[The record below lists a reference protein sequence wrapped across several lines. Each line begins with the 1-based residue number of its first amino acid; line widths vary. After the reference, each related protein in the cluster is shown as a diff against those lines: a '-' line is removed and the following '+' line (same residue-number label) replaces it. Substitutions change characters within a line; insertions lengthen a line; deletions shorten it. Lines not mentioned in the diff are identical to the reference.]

1 MKADWK
7 KVRLD
12 EMGTVSRGRSKHRPR
27 NDSSLFNGEYPF
39 IQTADVKNAN
49 LYITEFSQTYNE
61 KGLAQS
67 KLWNKGTL
75 CITIAANIADTAIL
89 GIDACFPDS
98 IMGFIPNTEISDV
111 KYVKYCFDI
120 LQKEC
125 QSISVGAAQDNLSW
139 EKLSRIKF
147 SCPPLET
154 QQKITSI
161 LSAYD
166 DLIENNRKQIKLLE
180 EAAQRLYKEWF
191 VDLRFPGYENV
202 AIVDGV
208 PEGWRIKPLSNVFEY
223 VRGKSYTSK
232 ELVENGG
239 TLMVN
244 LKNIRAFGGY
254 NRNAEKRYSGQYKE
268 SQKLKTGDLVMG
280 VTDMTQERRLVGHV
294 AIIPDIGETMTFS
307 MDLIKLVPLSVKKNF
322 IYAVMY
328 YGGYSKK
335 ISQLANGVN
344 VLHLKPE
351 SMMNMEMLI
360 PTDEVMNQYD
370 KIFAIYQKKIEA
382 LQNQIQLLQQARDK
396 LLPRLMSGEME
407 V

>member
-1 MKADWK
+1 MKADLK

-154 QQKITSI
+154 QQKIASI

-208 PEGWRIKPLSNVFEY
+208 PEGWITKTIGEICVKLNSGGTPNRKKTDYWDSKDIKWYKTKELQDCWLFDSEEYISEKGLNNSSAKVFPKNTILMAIYASPTLGRLGILSNNAACNQAALCLIPN
-223 VRGKSYTSK
+223 
-232 ELVENGG
+232 ELVSYQW
-239 TLMVN
+239 LY
-244 LKNIRAFGGY
+244 LKLYELRDYFNSVARGAGQQNISADVVK
-254 NRNAEKRYSGQYKE
+254 NKMIVIPKE
-268 SQKLKTGDLVMG
+268 GIMMKF
-280 VTDMTQERRLVGHV
+280 TQIVSLY
-294 AIIPDIGETMTFS
+294 F
-307 MDLIKLVPLSVKKNF
+307 
-322 IYAVMY
+322 
-328 YGGYSKK
+328 
-335 ISQLANGVN
+335 
-344 VLHLKPE
+344 
-351 SMMNMEMLI
+351 
-360 PTDEVMNQYD
+360 D
-370 KIFAIYQKKIEA
+370 KIKSFQRQIY
-382 LQNQIQLLQQARDK
+382 LSQQARDK

>member
-1 MKADWK
+1 MKAEWK
-7 KVRLD
+7 KVCLD
-12 EMGTVSRGRSKHRPR
+12 EMGTISRGRSKHRPR
-27 NDSSLFNGEYPF
+27 NDSSLFNGKYPF

-49 LYITEFSQTYNE
+49 LYITEYSQTYNE

-147 SCPPLET
+147 PCPPIAT
-154 QQKITSI
+154 QQKIASI

-202 AIVDGV
+202 AIVDDL
-208 PEGWRIKPLSNVFEY
+208 PEGWRI
-223 VRGKSYTSK
+223 
-232 ELVENGG
+232 G
-239 TLMVN
+239 TLGDLGNIITGKTPSKKNERYYGSAIPFVKIPDMHDCIYPITTEECLSLEGANSQKNKFIPPESLIVSCIGTAGLVNIAFELCQTNQQINSIICNNNDTLYYLYFFIKSKREYLNALGSNGATMVN
-244 LKNIRAFGGY
+244 VNKEKFG
-254 NRNAEKRYSGQYKE
+254 RIE
-268 SQKLKTGDLVMG
+268 
-280 VTDMTQERRLVGHV
+280 
-294 AIIPDIGETMTFS
+294 I
-307 MDLIKLVPLSVKKNF
+307 
-322 IYAVMY
+322 
-328 YGGYSKK
+328 
-335 ISQLANGVN
+335 
-344 VLHLKPE
+344 
-351 SMMNMEMLI
+351 LI
-360 PTDEVMNQYD
+360 PSEFVIEKFKYVVKPYFE
-370 KIFAIYQKKIEA
+370 KIKS
-382 LQNQIQLLQQARDK
+382 LQQQIQLLQQARDK

>member
-1 MKADWK
+1 MKTDWK

-154 QQKITSI
+154 QQKIASI

-208 PEGWRIKPLSNVFEY
+208 PDGWRKVKVCDVIKTLPKTKQIKTADTLSQGKIPVIDQSREFIVGYTNDIETLIKSETPIIVFGDHTRILKLIQFPFARGADGTQVFISKNDCIKEYQLYCALKQVDLSNY
-223 VRGKSYTSK
+223 SYARHFKYLK
-232 ELVENGG
+232 EIELLVA
-239 TLMVN
+239 T
-244 LKNIRAFGGY
+244 KNIAEQFEL
-254 NRNAEKRYSGQYKE
+254 NATEIFKSVQCLRNK
-268 SQKLKTGDLVMG
+268 
-280 VTDMTQERRLVGHV
+280 
-294 AIIPDIGETMTFS
+294 
-307 MDLIKLVPLSVKKNF
+307 
-322 IYAVMY
+322 
-328 YGGYSKK
+328 
-335 ISQLANGVN
+335 
-344 VLHLKPE
+344 
-351 SMMNMEMLI
+351 
-360 PTDEVMNQYD
+360 
-370 KIFAIYQKKIEA
+370 
-382 LQNQIQLLQQARDK
+382 IQLLQQARDK
-396 LLPRLMSGEME
+396 LLPRLMSGDME

>member
-1 MKADWK
+1 MKTDWK

-154 QQKITSI
+154 QQKIASI

-208 PEGWRIKPLSNVFEY
+208 PDGWRKGTLGEIGEFK
-223 VRGKSYTSK
+223 RGKTITKTQAGKGNIPVVAGGIEPAYYTDKSNTSAPVITISASGNAGFVK
-232 ELVENGG
+232 IYFSQIWASDCSFLDVENNEKLYYIYSFLKANQTYIYSLQKGACQQHVYAKDINAMELTIPKINIISDYVCFVTPCFEKMK
-239 TLMVN
+239 TL
-244 LKNIRAFGGY
+244 
-254 NRNAEKRYSGQYKE
+254 
-268 SQKLKTGDLVMG
+268 QK
-280 VTDMTQERRLVGHV
+280 
-294 AIIPDIGETMTFS
+294 
-307 MDLIKLVPLSVKKNF
+307 
-322 IYAVMY
+322 
-328 YGGYSKK
+328 
-335 ISQLANGVN
+335 
-344 VLHLKPE
+344 
-351 SMMNMEMLI
+351 
-360 PTDEVMNQYD
+360 
-370 KIFAIYQKKIEA
+370 
-382 LQNQIQLLQQARDK
+382 QIQLLQQNRDK

>member
-98 IMGFIPNTEISDV
+98 IMGFISNTEISDV

-154 QQKITSI
+154 QQKIASI

-208 PEGWRIKPLSNVFEY
+208 PDGWRIGTLGEIGEFK
-223 VRGKSYTSK
+223 RGKTITKAQAGNGKVPVVAGGIEPAYYTDKSNTSAPVITISASGNAGFVK
-232 ELVENGG
+232 IYFSQIWASDCSFLDVENNEK
-239 TLMVN
+239 LYYIYSF
-244 LKNIRAFGGY
+244 LKANQTYIYSLQKGACQQHVYAKDINAMELTIPKINIISDYVCFVTPY
-254 NRNAEKRYSGQYKE
+254 FEK
-268 SQKLKTGDLVMG
+268 
-280 VTDMTQERRLVGHV
+280 
-294 AIIPDIGETMTFS
+294 
-307 MDLIKLVPLSVKKNF
+307 IKS
-322 IYAVMY
+322 
-328 YGGYSKK
+328 
-335 ISQLANGVN
+335 
-344 VLHLKPE
+344 
-351 SMMNMEMLI
+351 
-360 PTDEVMNQYD
+360 
-370 KIFAIYQKKIEA
+370 
-382 LQNQIQLLQQARDK
+382 LQQQIQLLQQARDK
-396 LLPRLMSGEME
+396 LLPRLMSGEIE

>member
-154 QQKITSI
+154 QKKITSI

-208 PEGWRIKPLSNVFEY
+208 PEGWSYERIDSFVELQNGFAFKSDSFDNNGNYKIITIKNVQDGSFDSNNVNKINKIPSKMPQWCKLEIEDILLSLTGNVGR
-223 VRGKSYTSK
+223 VCLVTSNNC
-232 ELVENGG
+232 LLNQRV
-239 TLMVN
+239 
-244 LKNIRAFGGY
+244 A
-254 NRNAEKRYSGQYKE
+254 
-268 SQKLKTGDLVMG
+268 KLKSKYPAFTYTLFRSKDMFVM
-280 VTDMTQERRLVGHV
+280 M
-294 AIIPDIGETMTFS
+294 
-307 MDLIKLVPLSVKKNF
+307 KN
-322 IYAVMY
+322 
-328 YGGYSKK
+328 
-335 ISQLANGVN
+335 LANGAAQQN
-344 VLHLKPE
+344 LSPIRTGEQKILKATE
-351 SMMNMEMLI
+351 EIINKFNAI
-360 PTDEVMNQYD
+360 ANCYVD
-370 KIFAIYQKKIEA
+370 KIVMFHKQIE
-382 LQNQIQLLQQARDK
+382 ILQQARDK